1 MTRAK
6 QTKTLSCLLASL
18 LAVLPVMASAAEFED
33 SARVLSVR
41 EKTERVN
48 TPREE
53 CTTET
58 VTTTSSAPASGER
71 DLTGAVI
78 GGLAGALLGS
88 QVGKGNGKA
97 AGAAVGAATGAI
109 VGDRVSNS
117 GSSGASSSPQTIQ
130 RCRTIDSWQT
140 RSLGYEVTYEYHG
153 RTYTETLP
161 FAPGNRLRLH
171 VQVSP
176 QR

>member
-1 MTRAK
+1 MTK
-6 QTKTLSCLLASL
+6 SISCLLAAL
-18 LAVLPVMASAAEFED
+18 LAVVPGFASAAEFD
-33 SARVLSVR
+33 DTARVLSVR

-58 VTTTSSAPASGER
+58 VTTTSSAPASSER

-78 GGLAGALLGS
+78 GGLAGAIIGS
-88 QVGKGNGKA
+88 QVGKGSGKT

-109 VGDRVSNS
+109 VGDRIGNNNAG
-117 GSSGASSSPQTIQ
+117 GSSAPQTIQ

-140 RSLGYEVTYEYHG
+140 RSLGYEVSYEYRG
-153 RTYTETLP
+153 RTYTEVLP
-161 FAPGNRLRLH
+161 FSPGNTLRVH
-171 VQVSP
+171 VQVTP

>member
-1 MTRAK
+1 MIK
-6 QTKTLSCLLASL
+6 QLPCLLASL
-18 LAVLPVMASAAEFED
+18 LSMLSGAAFAAEFD
-33 SARVLSVR
+33 DTARVLSVR

-58 VTTTSSAPASGER
+58 VTSTSSAAPSGER

-78 GGLAGALLGS
+78 GGLAGAILGS
-88 QVGKGNGKA
+88 QVGKGSGKT

-109 VGDRVSNS
+109 VGDRIGNS
-117 GSSGASSSPQTIQ
+117 GGQSGSAPQTIQ
-130 RCRTIDSWQT
+130 RCRVIDSWQT
-140 RSLGYEVTYEYHG
+140 RSLGYEVTYEYRG

-161 FAPGNRLRLH
+161 FSPGNTLRVH
-171 VQVSP
+171 VQLTP

>member
-1 MTRAK
+1 MKR
-6 QTKTLSCLLASL
+6 TLPSLLASL
-18 LAVLPVMASAAEFED
+18 LAVLPVVASAASFD
-33 SARVLSVR
+33 DTARVLSVN

-53 CTTET
+53 CSTET
-58 VTTTSSAPASGER
+58 VTTTSSAPASSER
-71 DLTGAVI
+71 DLTGAVL

-109 VGDRVSNS
+109 VGDRMGNS
-117 GSSGASSSPQTIQ
+117 SSGGASAPQTIQ

-140 RSLGYEVTYEYHG
+140 RSLGYDVTYEFRG

-161 FAPGNRLRLH
+161 FSPGNTLRVH
-171 VQVSP
+171 VQVTP

>member
-1 MTRAK
+1 MKR
-6 QTKTLSCLLASL
+6 TLSSLLASL
-18 LAVLPVMASAAEFED
+18 LAVLPVIASAAEFD
-33 SARVLSVR
+33 DTARVLSSR

-53 CTTET
+53 CSTET
-58 VTTTSSAPASGER
+58 VTTTTSAPVSTER
-71 DLTGAVI
+71 DLTGAVL

-109 VGDRVSNS
+109 VGDRISNTGGGS
-117 GSSGASSSPQTIQ
+117 GSSAPQTIQ

-140 RSLGYEVTYEYHG
+140 RSLGYDVTYEFRG

-161 FAPGNRLRLH
+161 FSPGNTLRVH
-171 VQVSP
+171 VQVTP